1 MSVTDMIVPGLTFN
15 KAGLGKVGKDDSYNM
30 LTYILVGLYVIV
42 VPLTHYLM
50 EDIPPATG
58 YSDTELTG
66 FGLFLG
72 LFVYELLGTFLEI
85 FLISIIAKYLMKVE
99 MSFAFVLRV
108 FAAVIVWNYL
118 LFVVSIFVDISFGAF
133 IFILIFNVA
142 LMIGLTNTEGLV
154 MWKSFLTILL
164 AYAIT
169 IGLGIVSSIIFESL
183 FT

>member
-1 MSVTDMIVPGLTFN
+1 M
-15 KAGLGKVGKDDSYNM
+15 
-30 LTYILVGLYVIV
+30 
-42 VPLTHYLM
+42 
-50 EDIPPATG
+50 
-58 YSDTELTG
+58 
-66 FGLFLG
+66 
-72 LFVYELLGTFLEI
+72 
-85 FLISIIAKYLMKVE
+85 ISIIAKYLMKVE

-118 LFVVSIFVDISFGAF
+118 LFIITIFVDISFGAF